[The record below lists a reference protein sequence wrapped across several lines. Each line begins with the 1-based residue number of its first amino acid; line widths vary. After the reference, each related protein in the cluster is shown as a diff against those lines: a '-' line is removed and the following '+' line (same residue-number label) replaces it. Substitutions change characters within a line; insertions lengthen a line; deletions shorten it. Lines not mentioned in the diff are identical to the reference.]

1 MATECEVDIICRSII
16 SIISNWFWQIADILR
31 CQVFIQTKFYGH
43 SAKNG
48 EYQYDVNGG
57 VDLDD
62 NESLCD
68 GDDNDDDD
76 DVIWFN
82 AMHEGS

>member
-1 MATECEVDIICRSII
+1 MNGNPLNRRPGAPGIVRQGEDAGGPPVEEERVGQPDERGVRFCGC
-16 SIISNWFWQIADILR
+16 
-31 CQVFIQTKFYGH
+31 CC
-43 SAKNG
+43 AKNG

-57 VDLDD
+57 VELDD

-76 DVIWFN
+76 DVI
-82 AMHEGS
+82 